1 MKNKI
6 LEELKVNE
14 GRPVSGEEMSRRLG
28 ISRTAVWKHI
38 QKLRSEGYN
47 VESQTNSGYK
57 LAGSPDI
64 LTQEELEPLLDT
76 SFIGRKIIYLE
87 SVDSTN
93 SYGKKVAEGSF
104 VEGTVI
110 FAEEQSSGRGRLGR
124 YWVSPKGKG
133 IWMSLLLKPEVL
145 PSDAPKL
152 TIVAA
157 QAVAN
162 ALLHSCG
169 LSAQIKWPNDIV
181 AGGRKL
187 CGILTEMSA
196 EEDEIRYVIVGI
208 GINANL
214 EPVDFGAELLETATS
229 VNIEKGGRIS
239 RKVLS
244 AAVLME
250 FERLYTEF
258 ARTGSIASFL
268 DDYKSRS
275 AVLGKDIRIIG
286 KKEEIIGTAVDI
298 SEEGQ
303 LVVRLEDGSL
313 REVMSGEVSVRS
325 LNGYI

>member
-6 LEELKVNE
+6 LDELKANK
-14 GRPVSGEEMSRRLG
+14 GQPVSGEEMSRRFG

-76 SFIGRKIIYLE
+76 SFLGRKIIYLE
-87 SVDSTN
+87 SVESTN
-93 SYGKKVAEGSF
+93 SYAKKIAENSF
-104 VEGTVI
+104 VEGTVV

-145 PSDAPKL
+145 PADAPKL

-157 QAVAN
+157 QAVVN
-162 ALLHSCG
+162 ALFLNCG
-169 LSAQIKWPNDIV
+169 LSVQIKWPNDIV
-181 AGGRKL
+181 AGRRKL

-196 EEDEIRYVIVGI
+196 EEDEIRYVVVGI

-214 EPVDFGAELLETATS
+214 EAEDLGTELSDTATS
-229 VNIEKGGRIS
+229 VSIEKGGRIS
-239 RKVLS
+239 RKALS
-244 AAVLME
+244 AAVLTE
-250 FERLYTEF
+250 FERLYMEF
-258 ARTGSIASFL
+258 VKEGSIGSFL
-268 DDYKSRS
+268 DDYKSKS
-275 AVLGKDIRIIG
+275 AVLGKEIRVIG
-286 KKEEIIGTAVDI
+286 KREEITGTAVDI
-298 SEEGQ
+298 TGEGQ

-313 REVMSGEVSVRS
+313 REVLSGEVSVRG
-325 LNGYI
+325 LEGYI

>member
-6 LEELKVNE
+6 LEELKANI
-14 GRPVSGEEMSRRLG
+14 GQPVSGEEMSRKLG

-38 QKLRSEGYN
+38 KKLRSEGYN
-47 VESQTNSGYK
+47 VQSQTNSGYK

-76 SFIGRKIIYLE
+76 CLIGRKIIYLS

-93 SYGKKVAEGSF
+93 SYGKKTAEGPF
-104 VEGTVI
+104 VDGTVI
-110 FAEEQSSGRGRLGR
+110 FAEEQTSGRGRLGR

-133 IWMSLLLKPEVL
+133 IWMSILLKPEVL

-157 QAVAN
+157 QAVVN
-162 ALLHSCG
+162 ALWSSCG
-169 LSAQIKWPNDIV
+169 LSVQIKWPNDIV
-181 AGGRKL
+181 VGGKKL

-196 EEDEIRYVIVGI
+196 EEDAIRYVVVGV

-214 EPVDFGAELLETATS
+214 EAEDFGIELLNTATS
-229 VNIEKGGRIS
+229 ASIEKGGRIS
-239 RKVLS
+239 RKALS

-250 FERLYTEF
+250 FEKLYTEF
-258 ARTGSIASFL
+258 VREGSIASFL
-268 DDYKSRS
+268 DEYKSKS
-275 AVLGKDIRIIG
+275 AVLGKDIRVIG
-286 KKEEIIGTAVDI
+286 KKEEIIGRAVDI
-298 SEEGQ
+298 SGEGQ

-313 REVMSGEVSVRS
+313 RGVMSGEVSVRGFD
-325 LNGYI
+325 GYI